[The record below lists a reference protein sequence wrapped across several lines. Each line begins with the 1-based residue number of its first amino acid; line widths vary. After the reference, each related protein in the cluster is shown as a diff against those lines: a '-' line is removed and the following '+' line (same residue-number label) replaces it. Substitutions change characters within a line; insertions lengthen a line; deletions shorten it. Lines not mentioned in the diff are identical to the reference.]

1 MTRKF
6 LTGPRLIGALI
17 ALTLAIALFVATRTA
32 PLEVETGTVGRGPMV
47 TTVNDLAETRVRD
60 LYMVSAPVTGELLR
74 VPLKPGTRVVAG
86 ETLLARIRP
95 AEPGA
100 LDARTVAQIEANVR
114 ALESQAGAAR
124 AQVEAGKA
132 ELDLAERQLGRVAV
146 LRQKGFVA
154 QARLDETRAARD
166 RARAAAQA
174 AAQGARAA
182 SRSVDAARAALIVPG
197 GGATGRGIVDVR
209 APVSGFVLSVPQESM
224 RVVAAGTPLV
234 AIGDPGKLELV
245 TDLLSADAVRVRA
258 HAPVAIEDWGG
269 DRPLAGRVRL
279 VEPYGFLKVSALG
292 VEEQRVNVVIDLV
305 EPPELWARLGHG
317 FRATVRITTWSAP
330 DVVRVPVGAL
340 FRSGNVWQVFR
351 VTADGRA
358 GAVGV
363 EIGRIGEDWGEVRK
377 GLAAGDRVILHPG
390 DKVAPGVKVRSA
402 EGQGLAGS

>member
-1 MTRKF
+1 MARKI

-17 ALTLAIALFVATRTA
+17 ALTLAVALFVATRTA
-32 PLEVETGTVGRGPMV
+32 PLEVETGSVDRGPMI
-47 TTVNDLAETRVRD
+47 TTVDDLAETRVRD

-74 VPLKPGTRVVAG
+74 VPLKAGARVIAG

-100 LDARTVAQIEANVR
+100 LDARMLAQVEANVR

-124 AQVEAGKA
+124 AQLEAGLA
-132 ELDLAERQLGRVAV
+132 ERDLAERQLRRVAV

-154 QARLDETRAARD
+154 QARLDEVRAARD
-166 RARAAAQA
+166 RARAAAHA

-182 SRSVDAARAALIVPG
+182 RRSVDAARAALIVPG
-197 GGATGRGIVDVR
+197 AGANGRGILDVR
-209 APVSGFVLSVPQESM
+209 APVSGHVLSVPQESM

-234 AIGDPGKLELV
+234 AVGDPAKLEFV

-258 HAPVAIEDWGG
+258 GAPVAIEDWGG

-292 VEEQRVNVVIDLV
+292 VEEQRVNVVIDLS
-305 EPPELWARLGHG
+305 EPHRVWARLGHG

-340 FRSGNVWQVFR
+340 FRRGNAWQVFR
-351 VTADGRA
+351 VTRDGRA
-358 GAVGV
+358 EAVGV
-363 EIGRIGEDWGEVRK
+363 QIGRISEDWGEVRT
-377 GLAAGDRVILHPG
+377 GLAPGDRVILHPN
-390 DKVAPGVKVRSA
+390 DKVASGVKVRPA
-402 EGQGLAGS
+402 AH